1 MRFCRLEVKA
11 RWLVLAA
18 FFWACSGGCAMVKK
32 GPQEADQSRETRKV
46 TAVTVTSNSNDDLPF
61 FHLVRWEGETLSL
74 IAKWYTG
81 DWKNWKA
88 LAGVNPW
95 LEPDNIFTGLKV
107 KIPRQLL
114 KNQKDMPRE
123 FVLSSSSKYK
133 AASQRSELNE
143 KEVPLPPAGGGEKKG
158 ANIQFVG
165 P

>member
-95 LEPDNIFTGLKV
+95 LEPENIFTGLKV

-123 FVLSSSSKYK
+123 FVLSSAAQKKVGSQTSEVRQNQPPGSSAEAGEAKDSYFV
-133 AASQRSELNE
+133 
-143 KEVPLPPAGGGEKKG
+143 VP
-158 ANIQFVG
+158 
-165 P
+165 